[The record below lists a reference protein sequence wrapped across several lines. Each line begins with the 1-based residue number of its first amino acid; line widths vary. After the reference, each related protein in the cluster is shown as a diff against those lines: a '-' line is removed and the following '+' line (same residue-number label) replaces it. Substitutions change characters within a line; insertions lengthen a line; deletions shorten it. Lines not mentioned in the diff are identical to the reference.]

1 MGYGVVAIGASWGGL
16 AALRTV
22 LGGLPG
28 DFAAPVVIVQH
39 RVSSGDDDLLPALM
53 GSTTVLP
60 VAEASDKSRLVP
72 GQVLVAPPGYHLLIE
87 TGEVTLSGD
96 APVQFSR
103 PSVDVLL
110 ESASEYYR
118 ERAVGVVL
126 TGANED
132 GAAGLAAIRRRG
144 GVAIVQDPAGAERP
158 EMPTA
163 ALAAVPDARRL
174 ALEDIAPA
182 LTAMVGTVEPGT
194 ISGPASGPTDDAGMV
209 GR

>member
-1 MGYGVVAIGASWGGL
+1 VAYGVVAIGASWGGL

-22 LGGLPG
+22 LGGLPA
-28 DFAAPVVIVQH
+28 DFAAPVVVVQH

-60 VAEASDKSRLVP
+60 VAEASDKSPLVA
-72 GQVLVAPPGYHLLIE
+72 GAVLVAPPGYHLLVE

-132 GAAGLAAIRRRG
+132 GADGLRAIRHRG
-144 GVAIVQDPAGAERP
+144 GVAIVQDPASAERA
-158 EMPTA
+158 EMPAA
-163 ALAAVPDARRL
+163 ALAAVPDARCLRL
-174 ALEDIAPA
+174 EEIAPA
-182 LTAMVGTVEPGT
+182 LAAMVGTVG
-194 ISGPASGPTDDAGMV
+194 AA
-209 GR
+209 R